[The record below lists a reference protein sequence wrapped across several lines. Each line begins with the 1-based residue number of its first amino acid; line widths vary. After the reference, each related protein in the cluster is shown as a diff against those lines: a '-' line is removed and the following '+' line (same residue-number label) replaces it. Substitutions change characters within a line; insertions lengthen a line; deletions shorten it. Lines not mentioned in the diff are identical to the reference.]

1 MSDPSIARPRRW
13 LMVWLLFGLLLPV
26 QRVSAQTAE
35 TASLPAITPGEI
47 KAQMESAASNEGL
60 DEETRKELKTFYGQT
75 LGYLEKAQS
84 HQSSAAGYAKALL
97 EAPKQGQALRREL
110 EGLKAERPSEI
121 DVSKL
126 EEMPLAELEQ
136 RLVKAQADLSSVALR
151 LSELDKQIQEQAER
165 PAAIRDRLVEAK
177 KELEEVSSQLQKS
190 PAEGEKS
197 ALETARR
204 QLLVSR
210 QRALR
215 AETHMLDQELLS
227 QPARLELLKAQ
238 RDHTA
243 HTVAG
248 LEKRVKSLQDL
259 VNRRRSE
266 QAAQAQAKAVLAEQQ
281 AQGKSPIIQEL
292 ARRNA
297 ELGKM
302 LATLASRLQ
311 DVLARKE
318 SMEQQAKDF
327 ERELQSARQ
336 KLQIAGLSRSLGR
349 VLLEERRQLPNPDRL
364 GKSIAARGSLIGELG
379 LQELRHEEEL
389 RDLSDLDGAVARLLS
404 EVPAEQR
411 EALSGEIKELLKSRR
426 ALLKQVV
433 TTERAYLRALG
444 DLEFAQR
451 RLAEVVKE
459 YDHFL
464 GENLLWIPNAPVAGP
479 AAIREL
485 PQAVSWL
492 LSPAN
497 WSQVGQSLLR
507 DVRIHLLLWV
517 LALVVF
523 GSALWYRPRVNEVLK
538 DLARRVSRL
547 STYRMGYTIQ
557 ATGLTL
563 VLALPWPALMAYVG
577 WRLGAA
583 TEDVA
588 FPTVLGHALL
598 RSALPFLLLR
608 AFGLFC
614 APGGVAEAHFRW
626 PADILAVLRRQIRWL
641 TGVLV
646 PAAFVV
652 QVARWDPEHDF
663 ENSLGRL
670 ALLVGLLALT
680 LFLHRVFHPDQGA
693 LAPFYAK
700 HRQQLLGRLRYLW
713 YMLAVG
719 MPIALMVLSLVGY
732 IFTALALARNLVNT
746 LWFVL
751 AVVIVYELIE
761 RAVVLAR
768 RRIDLEIVRRQRE
781 EVLAQREQGTSGPEG
796 EQETAEAEESLADLD
811 LDAIDA
817 QSRTLMDT
825 VVVVAALVG
834 LWLIWANVLPA
845 LGILDKVGIWQHP
858 IVSDG
863 VEKLVPVTLADAAL
877 AVVIGIITAVAV
889 RNLPGVLE
897 IVLLQRL
904 GMDAG
909 SRYTVTT
916 LTTYTLVAAG
926 TVIIFNLL
934 GGSWSEIKW
943 LVAAMGVGLGF
954 GLQEIVAN
962 FISGLIILFERPIR
976 VGDIVT
982 VGDTTGAVTRIRIRA
997 TTITNWDKQE
1007 LLVPNKDFITSQL
1020 LNWTLSNQLNRIVIV
1035 VGVAYG
1041 SKVKKAMALI
1051 AEAAQE
1057 NENILEDPAPMVTF
1071 EGFDD
1076 SSLRLLLRC
1085 YLDSMDVRLSTTSA
1099 LHAAINQKFED
1110 HDIVIAF
1117 PQRDVH
1123 LDTNRPLDVCIRG
1136 EGITPAGGSGARD
1149 GAQ

>member
-1 MSDPSIARPRRW
+1 MSRPSIARPHWRSILW
-13 LMVWLLFGLLLPV
+13 LALCLLLPV
-26 QRVSAQTAE
+26 QAGWAQTIESPA
-35 TASLPAITPGEI
+35 LPAITPGEI
-47 KAQMESAASNEGL
+47 KAQMESAGSNKGI
-60 DEETRKELKTFYGQT
+60 DEETRKEIQALYGQA
-75 LGYLEKAQS
+75 LGYLDKARS
-84 HQSSAAGYAKALL
+84 YQSSAEGYAKALV
-97 EAPKQGQALRREL
+97 EAPKETQALRKEL
-110 EGLKAERPSEI
+110 EGLKAAQAPGI
-121 DVSKL
+121 DVGKL
-126 EEMPLAELEQ
+126 AKRPLAELEQ
-136 RLVKAQADLSSVALR
+136 MLVKLQADLSAAELK
-151 LSELDKQIQEQAER
+151 LSELDKQIQGQADR
-165 PAAIRDRLVEAK
+165 PTAIRDRLVEAK
-177 KELEEVSSQLQKS
+177 RELEEVSSQLQKS
-190 PAEGEKS
+190 PVEGENPV
-197 ALETARR
+197 LETARR
-204 QLLVSR
+204 QLLAAR

-227 QPARLELLKAQ
+227 QPARVELLKAQ
-238 RDHTA
+238 RDRTA
-243 HTVAG
+243 HTVAS
-248 LEKRVKSLQDL
+248 LEAEVKALQAL

-266 QAAQAQAKAVLAEQQ
+266 QAAQAQARAVLAEQE
-281 AQGKSPIIQEL
+281 ARGKSPIIQDL

-297 ELGKM
+297 ELGKTV
-302 LATLASRLQ
+302 ATLASELQ
-311 DVLARKE
+311 DAVARKE
-318 SMEQQAKDF
+318 SMEQQAKSF

-349 VLLEERRQLPNPDRL
+349 VLLEQRRQLPHPDRL
-364 GKSIAARGSLIGELG
+364 GKTIAARESRIGELG

-389 RDLSDLDGAVARLLS
+389 RELADLDRAVARLLAK
-404 EVPAEQR
+404 VPTEQR
-411 EALSGEIKELLKSRR
+411 AEIEGELKALLKSRR
-426 ALLKQVV
+426 DLLRQAV
-433 TTERAYLRALG
+433 TTERAYLRTLG

-451 RLAEVVKE
+451 RLIEVVEE

-479 AAIREL
+479 AVIKEL

-492 LSPAN
+492 FSPTN
-497 WSQVGQSLLR
+497 WSQVAHTLLR
-507 DVRIHLLLWV
+507 DLYTRPMLWA

-523 GSALWYRPRVNEVLK
+523 GSALWYRPRVNERLRE
-538 DLARRVSRL
+538 LAGKVGRL
-547 STYRMGYTIQ
+547 STYRMSHTVE

-563 VLALPWPALMAYVG
+563 LLALPWPALMAYIG
-577 WRLGAA
+577 WRLGTAL
-583 TEDVA
+583 EDTP
-588 FPTVLGHALL
+588 FPSVLGYALVH
-598 RSALPFLLLR
+598 SALPFLLLR

-614 APGGVAEAHFRW
+614 APGGVAQAHFRW
-626 PADILAVLRRQIRWL
+626 PAPILAVLRRQIRWL

-646 PAAFVV
+646 ATAFVV
-652 QVARWDPEHDF
+652 QISSWDPEHNF

-670 ALLVGLLALT
+670 ALLVGLLALA
-680 LFLHRVFHPDQGA
+680 LFLHRVFHPGHGA
-693 LAPFYAK
+693 LAPFYRK
-700 HRQQLLGRLRYLW
+700 NRHQLLGRLRYLW
-713 YMLAVG
+713 YVLAVG
-719 MPIALMVLSLVGY
+719 MPVALMVLSIAGY
-732 IFTALALARNLVNT
+732 IYTALALARNLMNT

-761 RAVVLAR
+761 RAVVLTR
-768 RRIDLEIVRRQRE
+768 RRITLQIARRQRE
-781 EVLAQREQGTSGPEG
+781 EILAQRQGESPGAEGEG
-796 EQETAEAEESLADLD
+796 EQEPEEDLADLD

-825 VVVVAALVG
+825 VAVLATLVG

-858 IVSDG
+858 VVTDG
-863 VEKLVPVTLADAAL
+863 VEKLVPVTLADVAL
-877 AVVIGIITAVAV
+877 AVVIGIVTAVAV

-916 LTTYTLVAAG
+916 LTTYTLVAVG

-982 VGDTTGAVTRIRIRA
+982 VGDTTGAVSRIRIRA

-1007 LLVPNKDFITSQL
+1007 LLVPNKEFITSQL

-1041 SKVKKAMALI
+1041 SNVKRAMQLI
-1051 AEAAQE
+1051 AEVAEE
-1057 NENILEDPAPMVTF
+1057 NENILEDPAPVVTF

-1085 YLDSMDVRLSTTSA
+1085 YLDSMEFRLSTISA
-1099 LHAAINQKFED
+1099 LHEAINQKFED
-1110 HDIVIAF
+1110 NGIVIAF

-1123 LDTNRPLDVCIRG
+1123 LDTSRPLDICIRRQ
-1136 EGITPAGGSGARD
+1136 GITPAGGP
-1149 GAQ
+1149 GAQDAAQ